1 MGGLWKDSGYVFV
14 NPTNGGPLNSNAIYD
29 VFKQAAEA
37 AGLPDAATPHTL
49 RHSCASFLH
58 AEGASIK
65 KISVY
70 LGHANTTITNNVYL
84 HLFQGEL
91 DDAAAGARNGRANR
105 CSTGFPGAHRVDGLG
120 VWRRPA

>member
-1 MGGLWKDSGYVFV
+1 MFIPVSSEAARSGAPVGSMCSRCAH
-14 NPTNGGPLNSNAIYD
+14 GGPLNSNAIYD
-29 VFKQAAEA
+29 AFKLAARA

-58 AEGASIK
+58 AEGASLK

-84 HLFQGEL
+84 HLFQSEL
-91 DDAAAGARNGRANR
+91 DDAAATVE
-105 CSTGFPGAHRVDGLG
+105 SLFQTGS
-120 VWRRPA
+120 